1 MPALKPPHPHYS
13 YPSPS
18 KKRPK
23 YYGTYL
29 GKVGTFSSPSSADMG
44 PKIGR
49 PICYHDLLEAM
60 INLIALFVHLEK
72 SD

>member
-1 MPALKPPHPHYS
+1 
-13 YPSPS
+13 
-18 KKRPK
+18 
-23 YYGTYL
+23 
-29 GKVGTFSSPSSADMG
+29 MG